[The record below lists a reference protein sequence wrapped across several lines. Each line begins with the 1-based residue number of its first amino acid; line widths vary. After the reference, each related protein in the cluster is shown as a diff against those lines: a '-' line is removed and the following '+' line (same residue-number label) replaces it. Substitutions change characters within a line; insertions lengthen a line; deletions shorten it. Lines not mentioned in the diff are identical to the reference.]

1 MKSGNTFWKIYFLL
15 LPFSLLGL
23 SPGPGKP
30 DYRMAFSFLQ
40 SVLPFYQSKHH
51 GESALK
57 YFSLVDLRKVYHS
70 EAVTFVMSVGKRL
83 TTHRYPVPENMSSN
97 ALVPGFMSILI
108 QTEISFNII
117 FHHLELMDLTKEWFN
132 QYQF

>member
-1 MKSGNTFWKIYFLL
+1 MKSGNTFWKIYYLL
-15 LPFSLLGL
+15 LPFSLSGL
-23 SPGPGKP
+23 SPGFGNQ
-30 DYRMAFSFLQ
+30 DNLIAFSFLR
-40 SVLPFYQSKHH
+40 SVYPFCQPKHQ

-83 TTHRYPVPENMSSN
+83 TTHRFPVPENMGSN
-97 ALVPGFMSILI
+97 ALVPGFMAILI
-108 QTEISFNII
+108 HTEISLNVI
-117 FHHLELMDLTKEWFN
+117 FHPLELMDLTKEWFN